1 MDEWRLL
8 KCQTN
13 DAFMNMATDEA
24 ILRARI
30 NDVVPNTI
38 RFYRWNPSAVSIG
51 KFQDV
56 ENEVNLESCEKCGV
70 DVVRR
75 MTGGGTVYHDAQD
88 ELTYSV
94 TARKTDLRARDITE
108 IYVRIYA
115 GLAEALKTLGV
126 AADFNEGNAKT
137 CPNLTVSGKKISG
150 SAQCHKSGIVLQHGT
165 LLVRVNLER
174 MFELLRVPW
183 AKTCT
188 EIINVA
194 RSRITSITDEL
205 KRDVSLNEVESALVD
220 GFQKALG
227 NKLGYSDL
235 TRYELG
241 LARRLFEAKYNASNW
256 NCKGRN
262 ED

>member
-1 MDEWRLL
+1 MSDWRLL
-8 KCQTN
+8 ECKTN

-56 ENEVNLESCEKCGV
+56 KNEVQLDNCIKCGV

-75 MTGGGTVYHDAQD
+75 ITGGGTVYHDAQD

-94 TARKTDLRARDITE
+94 IARKEDLGARDITE
-108 IYVRIYA
+108 VYARIYG
-115 GLAEALKTLGV
+115 GLAEALKALGV
-126 AADFNEGNAKT
+126 TADFDEGNAKT
-137 CPNLTVSGKKISG
+137 CPNLTVNGKKISG
-150 SAQCHKSGIVLQHGT
+150 SAQCHKNGVVLQHGT
-165 LLVRVNLER
+165 LLVRVDFER

-183 AKTCT
+183 AKTRT
-188 EIINVA
+188 EVINVA

-205 KRDVSLNEVESALVD
+205 KRDISLNQLNSALIN
-220 GFQKALG
+220 GFQKTLG
-227 NKLGYSDL
+227 AKLIHGDM
-235 TRYELG
+235 TRNELELG
-241 LARRLFEAKYNASNW
+241 ETLSKVKYITADW
-256 NCKGRN
+256 NCMGKSKG
-262 ED
+262 

>member
-1 MDEWRLL
+1 MSDWRLL
-8 KCQTN
+8 ECGTN

-30 NDVVPNTI
+30 NDEVPNTI

-56 ENEVNLESCEKCGV
+56 ENEVQLDNCRKCGV

-75 MTGGGTVYHDAQD
+75 ITGGGTVYHDAQE

-94 TARKTDLRARDITE
+94 IAEKEDLRARDITQV
-108 IYVRIYA
+108 YARIYA

-126 AADFNEGNAKT
+126 TADFSEGNAKT
-137 CPNLTVSGKKISG
+137 CPNLTVNGKKISG
-150 SAQCHKSGIVLQHGT
+150 SAQCHKSGVVLQHGT
-165 LLVRVNLER
+165 LLVKVDLER

-183 AKTCT
+183 AKTRV
-188 EIINVA
+188 EVIEVA
-194 RSRITSITDEL
+194 RRRITSITDEL
-205 KRDVSLNEVESALVD
+205 KRDISMNELESVLVD

-227 NKLGYSDL
+227 TVLKGGDM
-235 TRYELG
+235 TGRELE
-241 LARRLFEAKYNASNW
+241 LAKTLFEVKFTTSDW
-256 NCKGRN
+256 NYLGRSK
-262 ED
+262 D

>member
-126 AADFNEGNAKT
+126 TADFNEGNAKT

-183 AKTCT
+183 AKTCM
-188 EIINVA
+188 EIVNVA

-241 LARRLFEAKYNASNW
+241 LARRLFEAKYSTSNW